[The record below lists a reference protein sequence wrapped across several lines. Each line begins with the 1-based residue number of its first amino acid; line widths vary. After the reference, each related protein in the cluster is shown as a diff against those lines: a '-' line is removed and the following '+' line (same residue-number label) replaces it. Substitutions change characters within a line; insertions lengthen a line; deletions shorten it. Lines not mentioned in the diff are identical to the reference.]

1 MMRSGHLIYKVKDLQ
16 EAVKEWEAEGFV
28 VEYGRKKKPNNAL
41 IYFSQGPY
49 IELLENTD
57 IPVIAKVIAKL
68 FGRSKNLERFF
79 YWDECEEG
87 WQGLCIEKD
96 SGDLDEEVRFLA
108 KRGIKGLLLNNLKR
122 IDTKNRE
129 LRYRC
134 FFPHGTSFPFLMT
147 YFSIDPKPQNFTHP
161 NGIKG
166 IKKIVFK
173 ISPAQAKILKEL
185 VQDQT
190 LEILED
196 ENENGIVDVVFNRQD

>member
-1 MMRSGHLIYKVKDLQ
+1 MMRSGHLIYKVKNLQ
-16 EAVKEWEAEGFV
+16 EAVKEWEAKGLV
-28 VEYGRKKKPNNAL
+28 VEYGRREKPNNAL

-49 IELLENTD
+49 IELQENTG
-57 IPVIAKVIAKL
+57 IPVIAKIIAKL
-68 FGRSKNLERFF
+68 FGRPKNLERFF

-96 SGDLDEEVRFLA
+96 SGDLDEEVNFLA

-147 YFSIDPKPQNFTHP
+147 YFSIDPKPKNFTHP
-161 NGIKG
+161 NGIKE

-173 ISPAQAKILKEL
+173 IAPAQAKILEDL

-190 LEILED
+190 LVILED
-196 ENENGIVDVVFNRQD
+196 ENENGIVEVIFN

>member
-1 MMRSGHLIYKVKDLQ
+1 MRSGLLIYKVKNLQ
-16 EAVKEWEAEGFV
+16 EAVKEWEAKGFV
-28 VEYGRKKKPNNAL
+28 VEYGRKEKPNNAL

-49 IELLENTD
+49 IELLENTG

-96 SGDLDEEVRFLA
+96 SGDLDEEVNFLA

-147 YFSIDPKPQNFTHP
+147 YFSIDPKPKNFTHP
-161 NGIKG
+161 NGIKE

-173 ISPAQAKILKEL
+173 IAPAQAKILEDL

-190 LEILED
+190 LVILED
-196 ENENGIVDVVFNRQD
+196 ENENGIVEVIFN

>member
-1 MMRSGHLIYKVKDLQ
+1 MRSGHLIYKVKNLQ
-16 EAVKEWEAEGFV
+16 EAVKEWEAKGFV
-28 VEYGRKKKPNNAL
+28 VEYGRKEKPNNAL

-49 IELLENTD
+49 IELLENTG

-96 SGDLDEEVRFLA
+96 SGDLDEEVNFLA

-147 YFSIDPKPQNFTHP
+147 YFSIDPKPKNFTHP
-161 NGIKG
+161 NGIKE

-173 ISPAQAKILKEL
+173 IAPAQAKILEDL

-190 LEILED
+190 LVILED
-196 ENENGIVDVVFNRQD
+196 ENENGIVEVIFN

>member
-1 MMRSGHLIYKVKDLQ
+1 MRSGHLIYKVKNLQ
-16 EAVKEWEAEGFV
+16 EAVKEWEAKGFV
-28 VEYGRKKKPNNAL
+28 IEYGRKKKPNNAL

-49 IELLENTD
+49 IELLENTG
-57 IPVIAKVIAKL
+57 IPVIAKIIAKL
-68 FGRSKNLERFF
+68 FGRPKNLERFF
-79 YWDECEEG
+79 YWDECKEG

-96 SGDLDEEVRFLA
+96 SGDLDEEVKFLA
-108 KRGIKGLLLNNLKR
+108 KRGIKSLLLNNLKR

-147 YFSIDPKPQNFTHP
+147 YFSIDPNPQNFTHP

-196 ENENGIVDVVFNRQD
+196 ENENGIVEVIFNQQD

>member
-1 MMRSGHLIYKVKDLQ
+1 MRSGHLIYKVKNLQ
-16 EAVKEWEAEGFV
+16 EAVKEWEAKGFV
-28 VEYGRKKKPNNAL
+28 VEYGRKEKPNNAL

-49 IELLENTD
+49 IELLENTG
-57 IPVIAKVIAKL
+57 IPVIAKIIAKL
-68 FGRSKNLERFF
+68 FGRPKNLERFF

-96 SGDLDEEVRFLA
+96 SGDLDEEVNFLA

-147 YFSIDPKPQNFTHP
+147 YFSIDPKPKNFTHP
-161 NGIKG
+161 NGIKE

-173 ISPAQAKILKEL
+173 ISPAQAKILEDL

-190 LEILED
+190 LVILED
-196 ENENGIVDVVFNRQD
+196 ENENGIVEVIFN

>member
-1 MMRSGHLIYKVKDLQ
+1 MMRSGHLIYKVKNLQ
-16 EAVKEWEAEGFV
+16 EAVKEWEAKGFV
-28 VEYGRKKKPNNAL
+28 VEYGRKEKPNNAL

-49 IELLENTD
+49 IELLENTG

-96 SGDLDEEVRFLA
+96 SGDLDEEVNFLA

-147 YFSIDPKPQNFTHP
+147 YFSIDPKPKNFTHP
-161 NGIKG
+161 NGIKE

-173 ISPAQAKILKEL
+173 IAPAQAKILEDL

-190 LEILED
+190 LVILED
-196 ENENGIVDVVFNRQD
+196 ENENGIVEVIFN

>member
-1 MMRSGHLIYKVKDLQ
+1 MMRSGHLIYKVKNLQ
-16 EAVKEWEAEGFV
+16 EAVKEWEAKGFV
-28 VEYGRKKKPNNAL
+28 VEYGRKEKPNNAL

-49 IELLENTD
+49 IELLENTG

-96 SGDLDEEVRFLA
+96 SGDLDEEVNFLA

-161 NGIKG
+161 NGIKE

-173 ISPAQAKILKEL
+173 IAL

-190 LEILED
+190 LVILED
-196 ENENGIVDVVFNRQD
+196 ENENGIVEVIFN

>member
-1 MMRSGHLIYKVKDLQ
+1 MMRSGHLIYKVKNLQ
-16 EAVKEWEAEGFV
+16 EAVKEWEAKGFV
-28 VEYGRKKKPNNAL
+28 VEYGRKEKPNNAL
-41 IYFSQGPY
+41 IYFSQCPY
-49 IELLENTD
+49 IELLENTG

-96 SGDLDEEVRFLA
+96 SGDLDEEVNFLA

-147 YFSIDPKPQNFTHP
+147 YFSIDPKPKNFTHP
-161 NGIKG
+161 NGIKE

-196 ENENGIVDVVFNRQD
+196 ENENGIVEVIFN

>member
-1 MMRSGHLIYKVKDLQ
+1 MRSGHLIYKVKNLQ
-16 EAVKEWEAEGFV
+16 EAVKEWEAKGFV
-28 VEYGRKKKPNNAL
+28 VEYGRKEKPNNAL

-49 IELLENTD
+49 IELLENTG

-96 SGDLDEEVRFLA
+96 SGDLDEEVNFLA

-147 YFSIDPKPQNFTHP
+147 YFSIDPKPKNFTHP
-161 NGIKG
+161 NGIKE

-173 ISPAQAKILKEL
+173 ISPAQAKILEDL

-190 LEILED
+190 LVILED
-196 ENENGIVDVVFNRQD
+196 ENENGIVEVIFN

>member
-1 MMRSGHLIYKVKDLQ
+1 MIRSGHLIYKVKNLQ
-16 EAVKEWEAEGFV
+16 EAVKEWEAKGFV
-28 VEYGRKKKPNNAL
+28 VEYGRKEKPNNAL
-41 IYFSQGPY
+41 IYSSQGPY
-49 IELLENTD
+49 IELLENTG

-96 SGDLDEEVRFLA
+96 SGDLDEEFNFLA

-147 YFSIDPKPQNFTHP
+147 YFSIDPKPQNFAHP
-161 NGIKG
+161 NGIKE

-173 ISPAQAKILKEL
+173 IAPAQAKILEDL

-190 LEILED
+190 LVILED
-196 ENENGIVDVVFNRQD
+196 ENENGIVEVFFN

>member
-1 MMRSGHLIYKVKDLQ
+1 MRSGQLIYKVKNLQ
-16 EAVKEWEAEGFV
+16 EAVKEWEAKGFV
-28 VEYGRKKKPNNAL
+28 VEYGRKEKPNNAL

-49 IELLENTD
+49 IELLENTG

-96 SGDLDEEVRFLA
+96 SGDLDEEVNFLA

-147 YFSIDPKPQNFTHP
+147 YFSIDPKPKNFTHP
-161 NGIKG
+161 NGIKE

-173 ISPAQAKILKEL
+173 ISPAQAKILEDL

-190 LEILED
+190 LVILED
-196 ENENGIVDVVFNRQD
+196 ENENGIVEVIFN

>member
-1 MMRSGHLIYKVKDLQ
+1 MMRNGHLIYKVKNLQ
-16 EAVKEWEAEGFV
+16 EAVKEWEAKGFV
-28 VEYGRKKKPNNAL
+28 VEYGRKEKPNNAL
-41 IYFSQGPY
+41 IYSSQGPY
-49 IELLENTD
+49 IELLENTG

-68 FGRSKNLERFF
+68 FGRSKNLERVF

-96 SGDLDEEVRFLA
+96 PGDLDEEFNFLA

-161 NGIKG
+161 NGIKE

-173 ISPAQAKILKEL
+173 IAPAQAKILEDL

-190 LEILED
+190 LVILED
-196 ENENGIVDVVFNRQD
+196 ENENGIVEVFFN

>member
-1 MMRSGHLIYKVKDLQ
+1 MMRSGHLIYKVKNLQ
-16 EAVKEWEAEGFV
+16 EAVKEWEAKGFV
-28 VEYGRKKKPNNAL
+28 VEYGRKEKPNNAL
-41 IYFSQGPY
+41 IYFSQCPY
-49 IELLENTD
+49 IELLENTG

-96 SGDLDEEVRFLA
+96 SGDLDEEVNFLA

-147 YFSIDPKPQNFTHP
+147 YFSIDPKPKNFTHP
-161 NGIKG
+161 NGIKE

-190 LEILED
+190 LVILED
-196 ENENGIVDVVFNRQD
+196 ENENGIVEVIFN

>member
-1 MMRSGHLIYKVKDLQ
+1 MIRSGHLIYKVKNLQ
-16 EAVKEWEAEGFV
+16 EAVKEWEAKGFV
-28 VEYGRKKKPNNAL
+28 VEYGRKEKPNNAL

-49 IELLENTD
+49 IELLENTG

-96 SGDLDEEVRFLA
+96 SGDLDEEVNFLA

-147 YFSIDPKPQNFTHP
+147 YFSIDPKPKNFTHP
-161 NGIKG
+161 NGIKE

-173 ISPAQAKILKEL
+173 ISPAQAKILEDL

-190 LEILED
+190 LVILED
-196 ENENGIVDVVFNRQD
+196 ENENGIVEVIFN

>member
-16 EAVKEWEAEGFV
+16 EAVKEWEAKGFV
-28 VEYGRKKKPNNAL
+28 VEYGRREKTNNAL

-49 IELLENTD
+49 IELLENTG
-57 IPVIAKVIAKL
+57 IPVIAKIIAKL
-68 FGRSKNLERFF
+68 FGRPKNLERFF

-96 SGDLDEEVRFLA
+96 SGDLDEEVKFLA
-108 KRGIKGLLLNNLKR
+108 KRCIKGLLLNNLKR

-134 FFPHGTSFPFLMT
+134 FFPHGTSFPFLMI

-161 NGIKG
+161 NGVKG

-173 ISPAQAKILKEL
+173 IAPAQAKILKVL

-196 ENENGIVDVVFNRQD
+196 ENENGIVEVIFNQQD

>member
-1 MMRSGHLIYKVKDLQ
+1 MRSGHLSYKGKNLQ
-16 EAVKEWEAEGFV
+16 EAVKEWEAKGFV
-28 VEYGRKKKPNNAL
+28 VEYGRKEKPNNAL

-49 IELLENTD
+49 IELLENTG

-96 SGDLDEEVRFLA
+96 SGDLDEEVNFLA

-147 YFSIDPKPQNFTHP
+147 YFSIDPKPKNFTHP
-161 NGIKG
+161 NGIKE

-173 ISPAQAKILKEL
+173 IAPAQAKILEDL

-190 LEILED
+190 LVILED
-196 ENENGIVDVVFNRQD
+196 ENENGIVEVIFN

>member
-1 MMRSGHLIYKVKDLQ
+1 MRSSHLIYKVKNLQ
-16 EAVKEWEAEGFV
+16 EAVKEWEAKGFV
-28 VEYGRKKKPNNAL
+28 VEYGRKEKPNNAL

-49 IELLENTD
+49 IELLENTG

-96 SGDLDEEVRFLA
+96 SGDLDEEVNFLA

-147 YFSIDPKPQNFTHP
+147 YFSIDPKPKNFTHP
-161 NGIKG
+161 NGIKE

-173 ISPAQAKILKEL
+173 IAPAQAKILEDL

-190 LEILED
+190 LVILED
-196 ENENGIVDVVFNRQD
+196 ENENGIVEVIFN